1 MTMPKAALIGIAAF
15 LLGTVLPTLLIW
27 NPAGWVWADHWV
39 GRTHEALGSSAI
51 SSAEATV
58 WTCAM
63 HPHIVRKEPGNCPLC
78 NMRLTRVR
86 LPSET
91 GGSTTPSEAEREPHT
106 GEPGPGKTERKVL
119 HWRAPMNPNYIS
131 DKPGKSPM
139 GMDLVPV
146 YADQQASPSGIRVNP
161 NFLQNFAV
169 RTAVAKRGTIP
180 IEIRTVG
187 TLSHNE
193 ASIVS
198 VNTKFEGWIEKAY
211 VHNIGEHITQG
222 DVLLDVYSPELVA
235 AQREYLAALDY
246 VERLDGSAYPEAV
259 ERARSLLEAAG
270 QRLRY
275 WDVADD
281 RIRRLEETRQ
291 AGRTVPVLAPASGFV
306 VAKMGD
312 SLEGMRLTPGMTVLK
327 LAGHEKLWAEVELY
341 EHDLPHVREGM
352 SARVE
357 VPAFPGR
364 AWRGRVALFDS
375 AVDPRTRTLKAF
387 VEIDNKDGKLRPMM
401 YADVLIRP
409 PAVRGAV
416 TVPQEAVLHSGERA
430 VVVVQKARGVFEP
443 REVTLGPEGGGS
455 QEIRRGLKAG
465 EVVVTS
471 SQFLIDSESN
481 LKAAIS
487 QLLGDR
493 PEM

>member
-1 MTMPKAALIGIAAF
+1 MTRSKTTVIGIGAF
-15 LLGTVLPTLLIW
+15 LLGAVLPVLVIW
-27 NPAGWVWADHWV
+27 NPAGWIWADHLV
-39 GRTHEALGSSAI
+39 GRTHGEVVGSFDGSR
-51 SSAEATV
+51 AETSL

-63 HPHIVRKEPGNCPLC
+63 HPHIVREEPGNCPIC
-78 NMRLTRVR
+78 SMRLTHIRNP
-86 LPSET
+86 LAASSAP
-91 GGSTTPSEAEREPHT
+91 PREPQT
-106 GEPGPGKTERKVL
+106 GQPDATGLKAERKVQY
-119 HWRAPMNPNYIS
+119 WRAPMDPNYTS

-146 YADQQASPSGIRVNP
+146 YEDAQVAAGGVHVDP

-169 RTAVAKRGTIP
+169 RTAVAERGAIP

-193 ASIVS
+193 AGVVS

-246 VERLDGSAYPEAV
+246 VGRLSGSAYPEAV
-259 ERARSLLEAAG
+259 ERARSLLEAARE
-270 QRLRY
+270 RLRY
-275 WDVADD
+275 WDVTED

-291 AGRTVPVLAPASGFV
+291 AGRTVPVFAPTSGFI

-327 LAGHEKLWAEVELY
+327 LAGHARLWAEVELY
-341 EHDLPHVREGM
+341 EDDLRYVREGM
-352 SARVE
+352 GARIE
-357 VPAFPGR
+357 VRSFPGR
-364 AWRGRVALFDS
+364 VWRGRVVLFDT
-375 AVDPRTRTLKAF
+375 AVDPKTRTLKAF

-401 YADVLIRP
+401 YADVLFRP
-409 PAVRGAV
+409 PAVSGAV
-416 TVPQEAVLHSGERA
+416 KVPQEAVLHSGARA

-443 REVTLGPEGGGS
+443 REVTLGPEGGGY
-455 QEIRRGLKAG
+455 QEIRSGLKAG
-465 EVVVTS
+465 EVIVTS

-493 PEM
+493 PET